1 LFKTN
6 GERALLLIGVFTLV
20 FIALAGILGIGAN
33 SLADSDE
40 VQAVVEQYFERLPAD
55 SNRISGADLKEF
67 IGFNKDALY
76 IVDIREA
83 KDYKTAHIDGAI
95 NIPFKEIGKEYQTFP
110 KNKTIVV
117 YCYTGQNGGQV
128 VALLNTAGYK
138 AKSLSGGWG
147 GWLSVSEETSSG
159 SSDSSDS
166 NEAPASCS

>member
-1 LFKTN
+1 MFKTN
-6 GERALLLIGVFTLV
+6 GEKALLAILVITLISIGFTG
-20 FIALAGILGIGAN
+20 FFGIGQQA
-33 SLADSDE
+33 AAGQTD
-40 VQAVVEQYFERLPAD
+40 VQGAVKAYFEKLPDD